1 MPLVFLSSTLW
12 VKNKFMKK
20 ISCLSIFLII
30 IGLSLFSLVPAR
42 AAGLGD
48 AFSSS
53 NLAPVANGYDTS
65 GNTDIYQI
73 IGTVVNSILGLLGVI
88 FIVLIVYAGIQW
100 MTAEGDEAKV
110 EKAQTTMRNAIIG
123 LIIIVAA
130 YAISFFIITFF
141 NKAK

>member
-1 MPLVFLSSTLW
+1 
-12 VKNKFMKK
+12 MKK